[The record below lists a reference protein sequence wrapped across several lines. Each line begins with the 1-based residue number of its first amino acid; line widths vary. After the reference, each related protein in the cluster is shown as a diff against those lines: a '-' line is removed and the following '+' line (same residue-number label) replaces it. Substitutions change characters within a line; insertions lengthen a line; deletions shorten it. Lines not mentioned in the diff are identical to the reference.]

1 MRNKKLVEMPC
12 VTIDSYSDE
21 KTMTIHN
28 YTTMIGRMTLT
39 KAEASLLLIELWKFI
54 EDEE

>member
-1 MRNKKLVEMPC
+1 MTSKKLVEVPC

-28 YTTMIGRMTLT
+28 YATMIGRMTLT
-39 KAEASLLLIELWKFI
+39 KAEASLLVIELLKFI